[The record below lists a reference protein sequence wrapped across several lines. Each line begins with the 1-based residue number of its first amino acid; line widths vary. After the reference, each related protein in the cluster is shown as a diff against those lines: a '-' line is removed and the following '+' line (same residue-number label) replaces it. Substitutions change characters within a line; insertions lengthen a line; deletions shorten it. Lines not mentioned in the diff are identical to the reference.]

1 MNILKMASVV
11 SNGLEQNKIYN
22 LYLYSDL
29 YAENEDDNADVQDEY
44 EVIEIAPNRYKTT
57 FHVPQ

>member
-44 EVIEIAPNRYKTT
+44 DVIEIAPNRYKTT